1 MREKHK
7 VEQLPI
13 LWNMDD
19 KSRQNVCLASCMTC
33 SWCLSVICRS
43 TITIENLLHFLEY
56 FNENIYMKN
65 FLLGFVKVR
74 STRLSSGFFAQMQK
88 DLNEKR
94 SYKYCQPSCI
104 LSRSQ
109 VRFQVSSII
118 LTLERPRGGGIKW
131 NPHRFFGPKIWSFQA
146 IKMKLSVPVVW

>member
-1 MREKHK
+1 
-7 VEQLPI
+7 
-13 LWNMDD
+13 MDD

-33 SWCLSVICRS
+33 SRCPSVICRS

-74 STRLSSGFFAQMQK
+74 STRLSSGLFAQMQK

-109 VRFQVSSII
+109 VRFQVSSIL
-118 LTLERPRGGGIKW
+118 LTLERPRGGGSNGTPIGFSDLK
-131 NPHRFFGPKIWSFQA
+131 FEAFKQS
-146 IKMKLSVPVVW
+146 K